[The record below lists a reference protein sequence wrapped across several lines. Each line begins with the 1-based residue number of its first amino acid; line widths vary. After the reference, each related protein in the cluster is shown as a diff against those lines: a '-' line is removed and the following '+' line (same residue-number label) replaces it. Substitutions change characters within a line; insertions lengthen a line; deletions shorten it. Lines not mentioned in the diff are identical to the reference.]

1 MVRKLDGATH
11 TPSKCALSLEDQYRC
26 PIGARGRLVAKLMN
40 KHHEPLTLW
49 GLSKVTI
56 GLAYVVLDVG
66 CGGGIT
72 VNRLAQLAP
81 HGKVLGIDCSADM
94 VKFSKKINKC
104 LIAQNRVEIID
115 GSVEEMR
122 FEDNFFDLVT
132 AFETYYFWTKF
143 PDALK
148 EILRVL
154 KPCGKLLLGNEMIAG
169 GTPEKIIEETHVKLF
184 SLEEIYNVL
193 ESVGFVNIQVFTK
206 VQSPWNAILAQKK

>member
-1 MVRKLDGATH
+1 MVSKLDGATH
-11 TPSKCALSLEDQYRC
+11 APSKMLSLEDQYRC
-26 PIGARGRLVAKLMN
+26 PKGSRGRLVATMMN
-40 KHHEPLTLW
+40 QHHEPLTLW

-66 CGGGIT
+66 CGGGKT

-81 HGKVLGIDCSADM
+81 HGKVFGIDCSADM
-94 VKFSKKINKC
+94 VKFSKKINKR

-115 GSVEEMR
+115 GAVEKMS
-122 FEDNFFDLVT
+122 FEDNFFDLLT

-154 KPCGKLLLGNEMIAG
+154 KPGGKLLLGNEMIAG
-169 GTPEKIIEETHVKLF
+169 GTPAKIVEETHVKLF
-184 SLEEIYNVL
+184 PLEEIHKVM
-193 ESVGFVNIQVFTK
+193 ESVGFVNIEAFTK